1 MNLIIWAGV
10 NDSLAFRE
18 AEMVL
23 AQAADLQRN
32 CTSRVKDADNLK
44 QVKCFEVPPAEEGT
58 ALVNN
63 EGACTMIA
71 YVAISS
77 IWNI

>member
-1 MNLIIWAGV
+1 MNLIVWAGE
-10 NDSLAFRE
+10 NSLAIRE

-23 AQAADLQRN
+23 AQAADLQRKF
-32 CTSRVKDADNLK
+32 TSGVKDADK
-44 QVKCFEVPPAEEGT
+44 QVKCFEAPPAEEGT
-58 ALVNN
+58 ALANN
-63 EGACTMIA
+63 EVAGTMIA